1 MPRTPMM
8 HVANTEIRIT
18 TDRKLPGIAAP
29 QVMTSYRQYIAIY
42 FNVKTWVYRNCYH
55 AFSNCNVFSGITD
68 SNDQA
73 MPTNKFRGRIAKRI
87 GEAATWT

>member
-1 MPRTPMM
+1 MLRTPMM

-42 FNVKTWVYRNCYH
+42 LKAGGCYH
-55 AFSNCNVFSGITD
+55 AFSNCIAFLGITD
-68 SNDQA
+68 SNDKA
-73 MPTNKFRGRIAKRI
+73 MLTNKFRGRIAKRI